1 MNHHESGEPTH
12 HQRPDGFIPLVY
24 TPVTPEECLRR
35 SEQLYRHMDQRRSVR
50 QFSDRPVAQGVIEN
64 LIRAASTAPSG
75 AHKQPWTFVAVSD
88 PKIKAAIRRV
98 AEVEERKNY
107 EHRMP
112 EEWLEALEPF
122 GTDWHKPFLEIA
134 PWLIVLFRIDW
145 EVVDGTRYP
154 NYYPHE
160 SAGIA
165 AGFFIMACHQVG
177 LATLT
182 HTPSPMRFLRDI
194 LGRPTPEKPY
204 LLIPVGYPA
213 KDCTVP
219 DLAKK
224 PLADAL
230 QWNRGRPA

>member
-134 PWLIVLFRIDW
+134 PWLVVLFQQNVERLPS
-145 EVVDGTRYP
+145 GQQRK
-154 NYYPHE
+154 NYYVTE
-160 SAGIA
+160 SVGIA
-165 AGFFIMACHQVG
+165 AGMFLSAVHEVG
-177 LATLT
+177 LVALT
-182 HTPSPMRFLRDI
+182 HTPSPMGFLSEI
-194 LGRPTPEKPY
+194 LDRPPNEKPF

-213 KDCTVP
+213 KGCEVP
-219 DLAKK
+219 DLKRK
-224 PLADAL
+224 NLAEVAVFL
-230 QWNRGRPA
+230 EE

>member
-24 TPVTPEECLRR
+24 TPVMPEDCLRR
-35 SEQLYRHMDQRRSVR
+35 SEQLYRRMDQRRSVR
-50 QFSDRPVAQGVIEN
+50 QFSDRPVARGVIEN

-134 PWLIVLFRIDW
+134 PWLVVLFQQNVERLPS
-145 EVVDGTRYP
+145 GQQRK
-154 NYYPHE
+154 NYYVTE
-160 SAGIA
+160 SVGIA
-165 AGFFIMACHQVG
+165 AGMFLSAVHEVG
-177 LATLT
+177 LVALT
-182 HTPSPMRFLRDI
+182 HTPSPMGFLSEI
-194 LGRPTPEKPY
+194 LDRPPNEKPF

-213 KDCTVP
+213 EGCEVP
-219 DLAKK
+219 DLKRKGLEEVAVF
-224 PLADAL
+224 LEE
-230 QWNRGRPA
+230 

>member
-12 HQRPDGFIPLVY
+12 HQRPAGFIPLVY

-134 PWLIVLFRIDW
+134 PWLVVLFQQNVERLPS
-145 EVVDGTRYP
+145 GQQRK
-154 NYYPHE
+154 NYYVTE
-160 SAGIA
+160 SVGIA
-165 AGFFIMACHQVG
+165 AGMFLSAVHEVG
-177 LATLT
+177 LVALT
-182 HTPSPMRFLRDI
+182 HTPSPMGFLSEI
-194 LGRPTPEKPY
+194 LDRPPNEKPF

-213 KDCTVP
+213 KGCEVP
-219 DLAKK
+219 DLKRK
-224 PLADAL
+224 NLAEVAVFL
-230 QWNRGRPA
+230 EE